1 MATIGKLA
9 VQITADTKGLSTGL
23 KGAGSEVDSF
33 GTRIE
38 GLTKKLKIIGPL
50 AAAAGAAFAVNMVRS
65 VANTADALGKLST
78 RTGVAVEDL
87 SRLQY
92 AASLSDVSTQELSG
106 GITRLSRSMSDA
118 ASGTGEAGKA
128 FEAMGITVQ
137 NQDGTLR
144 SQVDVLNDI
153 ADRFASYEDGAQKSA
168 LAQQIFGRS
177 GTQLITVLN
186 GGSAALKSMGEES
199 DRLGNTI
206 DQKTAKA
213 AEQFN
218 DNISRLDTAVGGL
231 SRQIAGP
238 LIQSLADLTTGMFQ
252 AFMQGETFFG
262 SMERG
267 LKRLGAAK
275 DIQEA
280 EKRVAALTV
289 EYNKALESVAH
300 LDQWEQATHG
310 IMTLG
315 QRLDEAKARLQELRA
330 EADKPAPALQIAA
343 PIIPGATPA
352 AGKPAKAEKAPK
364 DALDEWFENNE
375 KKQNELA
382 EREREYWAARI
393 QRIEEGLMSESEL
406 LNHKHQA
413 DLERLDA
420 AVMSEDERRLIR
432 ESLEMEHLDR
442 MGDIDERGRQLRIE
456 AEQNAANE
464 IERIRKASMTNL
476 EKFTE
481 MSYSEQAAT
490 VAKAMQEQLTSVN
503 TNSRAMF
510 NIQKAANISQ
520 AIMDTY
526 AGATRALKDFPA
538 PFSYAVAGA
547 TLASGLARVASIK
560 SQTFGGASAA
570 AGGSAASGGV
580 AAASGMAAQGGGGGG
595 GMNQSITVQGI
606 GADSLFSGDS
616 VRTLIDRL
624 IDAQRNGAR
633 IVLA

>member
-33 GTRIE
+33 GTRMD
-38 GLTKKLKIIGPL
+38 GLATKLRTIGPL
-50 AAAAGAAFAVNMVRS
+50 AAAAGAAFAVGMVRN

-128 FEAMGITVQ
+128 FEAMGITVK

-144 SQVDVLNDI
+144 NQVDVLNDI
-153 ADRFASYEDGAQKSA
+153 ADRFASYDDGAQKSA

-186 GGSAALKSMGEES
+186 GGSKALKSMGEES

-213 AEQFN
+213 AEELN
-218 DNISRLDTAVGGL
+218 DNITRMSTAIGGL

-238 LIQSLADLTTGMFQ
+238 LIKSLADFTSGVFA
-252 AFMQGETFFG
+252 AFKQGETFFG
-262 SMERG
+262 SMEKG

-280 EKRVAALTV
+280 EKRVAALTL
-289 EYNKALESVAH
+289 EYDKALESVSH
-300 LDQWEQATHG
+300 LEQWEQATHG

-330 EADKPAPALQIAA
+330 EANKPLVTPLGDA
-343 PIIPGATPA
+343 PIILGETPTA
-352 AGKPAKAEKAPK
+352 KPATAEKAPT

-375 KKQNELA
+375 KRQNELA
-382 EREREYWAARI
+382 ERERQYWAERI
-393 QRIEEGLMSESEL
+393 QRIEEGLMNESEL

-464 IERIRKASMTNL
+464 IERIRLASMTKL
-476 EKFTE
+476 EKFTA
-481 MSYSEQAAT
+481 MSYNDQ
-490 VAKAMQEQLTSVN
+490 AKAVGKAMTEQLTSVT

-560 SQTFGGASAA
+560 SQTFGGATAA
-570 AGGSAASGGV
+570 AGGGAASGGV
-580 AAASGMAAQGGGGGG
+580 AATSGMAAQGGGGGQP
-595 GMNQSITVQGI
+595 MNQSITVQGI
-606 GADSLFSGDS
+606 GADSLFSGDA

>member
-33 GTRIE
+33 GTRID
-38 GLTKKLKIIGPL
+38 GLASKLKIIGPL

-128 FEAMGITVQ
+128 FEAMGITVKE
-137 NQDGTLR
+137 QDGTLR
-144 SQVDVLNDI
+144 NQVDVLNDI

-186 GGSAALKSMGEES
+186 GGSQALKSMGEES

-218 DNISRLDTAVGGL
+218 DNITRLDAAVGGL

-238 LIQSLADLTTGMFQ
+238 LIQSLADLTSGMFA

-262 SMERG
+262 SMEKG
-267 LKRLGAAK
+267 LKRLSAAK

-280 EKRVAALTV
+280 EKRVAALTI
-289 EYNKALESVAH
+289 EYDKALKSVSH
-300 LDQWEQATHG
+300 LEQWEQATHG

-330 EADKPAPALQIAA
+330 EADKPLVTPLGAA
-343 PIIPGATPA
+343 PIIPGATPTA
-352 AGKPAKAEKAPK
+352 KPTKADKAPT

-382 EREREYWAARI
+382 ERERQYWAERI
-393 QRIEEGLMSESEL
+393 QRIEEGLMNESEL

-442 MGDIDERGRQLRIE
+442 MGDIDERGRQLRVE

-464 IERIRKASMTNL
+464 IERIRLASMTKL
-476 EKFTE
+476 EKFTA
-481 MSYSEQAAT
+481 MSYNDQ
-490 VAKAMQEQLTSVN
+490 AKAVGKAMTEQLTSVT

-538 PFSYAVAGA
+538 PFSYAVAGT

-570 AGGSAASGGV
+570 SGGGAASGGV
-580 AAASGMAAQGGGGGG
+580 AATSGMAAQGGGGGQP
-595 GMNQSITVQGI
+595 MNQSITVQGI
-606 GADSLFSGDS
+606 GADSLFSGDA